1 MPAKWLPIHK
11 EIKKVLAKNSELMIL
26 GGAGS
31 GKSHFILNVLFK
43 RAFVLAGS
51 RQICFR
57 KRFEHIKNTLWN
69 SAKEHCEME
78 WPDVWDKLDKNRS
91 GGTWSIN
98 FDNGSQII
106 FAGADDKERVE
117 KVLGLEVATVYINEA
132 SEFLEEND
140 IELIASRLR
149 QKVDGRHLLLLD
161 QNPST
166 KKHWSY
172 ERYIKKD
179 GQVKGRA
186 FFKINPIDVKENLP
200 KSYIERLEAL
210 PERLRKRFLL
220 GEFTDDIEGALW
232 NFDMIE
238 KARELDFGDRMRTV
252 VAVDPAVSQNEH
264 SDETGI
270 VVCSKREKGYSVD
283 EECSVR
289 SSPTD
294 WARRVMRAYYEH
306 DADAIVV
313 EVNQGGDLV
322 RSNLRAIDQKP
333 KIIEVRATKGKYLR
347 AEPVASLYEQNMV
360 AHNDDLKDLETQMQ
374 EWVPNSGMKSPDKI
388 DALVYALTEL
398 ALGKKKSSFVDF

>member
-1 MPAKWLPIHK
+1 MLF
-11 EIKKVLAKNSELMIL
+11 

-31 GKSHFILNVLFK
+31 SKTWTILNALVQ
-43 RAFVLAGS
+43 RCLALDGS
-51 RQICFR
+51 RHICLR
-57 KRFEHIKNTLWN
+57 QRFEHAKTTLWP
-69 SAKEHCEME
+69 SAKELIVAEYGQSFFEKCET
-78 WPDVWDKLDKNRS
+78 NRS
-91 GGTWSIN
+91 GGVWSIKIN
-98 FDNGSQII
+98 DSELLFG
-106 FAGADDKERVE
+106 GLDDKERVE
-117 KVLGLEVATVYINEA
+117 KHLGAEYASVYINEC
-132 SEFLEEND
+132 SEILD
-140 IELIASRLR
+140 SGPVDLISSRLR
-149 QKVDGRHLLLLD
+149 QKIDGRHMMFCD
-161 QNPST
+161 MNPPPRS
-166 KKHWSY
+166 HWSY
-172 ERYIKKD
+172 KRYIEEKK
-179 GQVKGRA
+179 KGRA
-186 FFKINPIDVKENLP
+186 SFKINPADVKENLP
-200 KSYIERLEAL
+200 ASYLERLQNL
-210 PERLRKRFLL
+210 PERLRKRFWD
-220 GEFTDDIEGALW
+220 GEFVSDIEGALW
-232 NFDMIE
+232 TFDMIE
-238 KARELDFGDRMRTV
+238 KTRNLRFGDRIRTV

-322 RSNLRAIDQKP
+322 RANLRAIDQKP

>member
-1 MPAKWLPIHK
+1 MACNWLPIHH
-11 EIKKVLAKNSELMIL
+11 EIRDVISKNQEIMLS
-26 GGAGS
+26 GGS
-31 GKSHFILNVLFK
+31 GSNKTWTLLHAVCV
-43 RAFVLAGS
+43 RALTMEGS
-51 RQICFR
+51 RHLCLR
-57 KRFEHIKNTLWN
+57 KRFEHAKVTLWN
-69 SAKEHCEME
+69 SLKEMIDME
-78 WPDVWDKLDKNRS
+78 WPSLYERCGQNRS
-91 GGTWSIN
+91 GGSWVLSFT
-98 FDNGSQII
+98 NGSEVHI
-106 FAGADDKERVE
+106 GGCDDGPRLE
-117 KVLGLEVATVYINEA
+117 KWLGSEWATIYVNEC
-132 SEFLEEND
+132 SEIANEND
-140 IELIASRLR
+140 IELLSSRLR
-149 QKVDGRHLLLLD
+149 QKIDGRHLLFLD
-161 QNPST
+161 QNPAT

-172 ERYIKKD
+172 ERYIKKR
-179 GQVKGRA
+179 GQAKGRA

-252 VAVDPAVSQNEH
+252 VAVDPAVSQNEN

-270 VVCSKREKGYSVD
+270 VVASKREKGYSVD

-360 AHNDDLKDLETQMQ
+360 AHNEDLKDLETQMQ